1 MNNEPHA
8 AGAYYILLKAC
19 RKAADLLSDQYDAI
33 LSFIF
38 NVLVLRT
45 ETGILK
51 FQTTQLDTGMLETML

>member
-1 MNNEPHA
+1 MSNEPHA
-8 AGAYYILLKAC
+8 ADAYHILLKTCWKTAT
-19 RKAADLLSDQYDAI
+19 LLSDQYNAI